1 MFILGNH
8 LRETTQEGLVGGVL
22 VDDHEISTV
31 SDKRKGKSEGSEPEI
46 GNYS

>member
-31 SDKRKGKSEGSEPEI
+31 SDKRKGKIYKVRGQSQK
-46 GNYS
+46 